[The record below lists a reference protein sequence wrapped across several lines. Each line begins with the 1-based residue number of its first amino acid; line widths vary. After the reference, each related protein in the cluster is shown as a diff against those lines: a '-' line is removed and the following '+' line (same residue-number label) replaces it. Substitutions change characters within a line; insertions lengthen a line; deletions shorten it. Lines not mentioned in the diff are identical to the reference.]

1 MTRRTATA
9 TGALVLLA
17 AAFGTQGCREK
28 LFSSA
33 ASKPSPDEACVD
45 PSGSWIVVSPSQAFG
60 PRVLILDFV
69 ADTVLRLAETPDSPA
84 ATAPHVRGVTAQPFQ
99 GITVSITE
107 RPSRAADGSWGTGL
121 VPTTMS
127 GTRGCSSLDFQG
139 ATVLSGAPAAFHLDL
154 AADTVRGSVATGAG
168 STELF
173 GLRVDPGQLVTMDSV
188 GGATPVPDSTPVL
201 MLRVDDVW
209 AQDSL
214 FLPKLLARGL
224 TAELAVPTTYP
235 GLPGRSPWADVIAE
249 GEEGFGVAA
258 HSRIHSEVTGP
269 GFDFIVEVLGSMQDL
284 KSRGL
289 PTSVFV
295 QPGELAR
302 RVPAE
307 RIAGVRGV
315 RRRVGRPDRRVGK
328 RACGRHPHDDFG
340 IRFDLDPLPVPTS
353 FRPWF
358 VHHLHVPLEGRQSAR
373 PARLAAGLDRDRR
386 RRWSTP
392 AGEHRHQPRAHGT
405 RPTGVG
411 RGARASCTT
420 QAFERDWTDVR
431 VMRPSG
437 EAPKPEA
444 PCRW

>member
-17 AAFGTQGCREK
+17 AALGTQGCREK

-60 PRVLILDFV
+60 PRVLILDIV

-139 ATVLSGAPAAFHLDL
+139 STVLSGELAAFHLDL

-173 GLRVDPGQLVTMDSV
+173 GLRVAPAQLVTTDSV

-249 GEEGFGVAA
+249 AQEGFGVAA

-295 QPGELAR
+295 QPGPWLDSLYFDSEGKLTNW
-302 RVPAE
+302 
-307 RIAGVRGV
+307 RGAFLRNV
-315 RRRVGRPDRRVGK
+315 SQVFE
-328 RACGRHPHDDFG
+328 AY
-340 IRFDLDPLPVPTS
+340 
-353 FRPWF
+353 
-358 VHHLHVPLEGRQSAR
+358 EGGWAV
-373 PARLAAGLDRDRR
+373 
-386 RRWSTP
+386 
-392 AGEHRHQPRAHGT
+392 
-405 RPTGVG
+405 PTGVWGSVPVGVTHTTISGYDSTSILYQFQHLFVRGSFTIFMFHSKDVNPPDQLDWLLDSIATAVAGG
-411 RGARASCTT
+411 RLRLVNIATSLGRTAPDPQGSAGARAPLAPRRRLSATGRM
-420 QAFERDWTDVR
+420 FE
-431 VMRPSG
+431 
-437 EAPKPEA
+437 
-444 PCRW
+444 